1 MATYY
6 TPYYRGGSSPVS
18 DGDWRYYFTTS
29 ISQNTQSLQ
38 SIITIRH
45 YIQFKNQPSS
55 AYGRNWVSG
64 NSLDGGSYSRS
75 NDYSYTP
82 PAGNSERLIY
92 TQTRTITHNSNGE
105 KTITLRF
112 RGGYVDYTP
121 ITDYIYEYTSTQTIK
136 LPTIN
141 RTSSITSNATS
152 STEFG
157 NTINFSI
164 TRYNSNFTHDIS
176 YSMYSANG
184 TIATGVATSQS
195 WEIPTSLIASTPDNA
210 NPVITITCVTKNG
223 STTIGTTQYTF
234 NCKVPTSYVPT
245 CSLAIEDIGSVPSGW
260 NLWVKGKSILKGTI
274 TAEGSESSTI
284 KSYSSTANDS
294 VYNTNPFETL
304 YLKYDGERTITST
317 VTDSRGRI
325 ATDSEEIEV
334 VNYFSPTI
342 IMCKVDR
349 CLSDGTLNPEGTY
362 GKATI
367 QFKISPVNNL
377 NAKTIKVNYGS
388 AEISETATNYEDTV
402 IFSTLLYGL
411 ETNATYNFVFSV
423 IDSFDTV
430 PQPYS
435 LPPAFTTQSLLAG
448 GKGVTFGQI
457 ATEEGLV
464 SHFDN
469 KFYKDTWA
477 ESLSVCGL
485 KTECY
490 DTNNWIVYGEDE

>member
-6 TPYYRGGSSPVS
+6 SSWRGHGAMQIRLKLVSS
-18 DGDWRYYFTTS
+18 Y
-29 ISQNTQSLQ
+29 SQNVQANSSSVTIKQYIERQYYSTYGAYTQSHKLTHTGTTYSDNGERYWASNGSTLIQ
-38 SIITIRH
+38 SRT
-45 YIQFKNQPSS
+45 K
-55 AYGRNWVSG
+55 
-64 NSLDGGSYSRS
+64 
-75 NDYSYTP
+75 
-82 PAGNSERLIY
+82 
-92 TQTRTITHNSNGE
+92 TITHNSNGQANYSMGCSCSAMIYDDE
-105 KTITLRF
+105 GEAYDYETLSIGTKTI
-112 RGGYVDYTP
+112 
-121 ITDYIYEYTSTQTIK
+121 S

-141 RTSSITSNATS
+141 RVSSITSNAS
-152 STEFG
+152 STTKFG
-157 NTINFSI
+157 DTINFTI

-176 YSMYSANG
+176 YSMYNASG
-184 TIATGVATSQS
+184 IIATGVGTSQN
-195 WEIPTSLIASTPDNA
+195 WTIPTALINNTPDNA
-210 NPVITITCVTKNG
+210 NPVITITCITKNG

-234 NCKVPTSYVPT
+234 NCKVPTGYVPT

-317 VTDSRGRI
+317 VTDSRGRT

-402 IFSTLLYGL
+402 VFSTLLYGL

>member
-6 TPYYRGGSSPVS
+6 SSWRGHGAMQIRLKLVSS
-18 DGDWRYYFTTS
+18 Y
-29 ISQNTQSLQ
+29 SQNVQANSSSVTIKQYIERQYYSTYGAYTQSHKLTHTGTTYSDNGERHWTSNGSTLIQ
-38 SIITIRH
+38 SKT
-45 YIQFKNQPSS
+45 K
-55 AYGRNWVSG
+55 
-64 NSLDGGSYSRS
+64 
-75 NDYSYTP
+75 
-82 PAGNSERLIY
+82 
-92 TQTRTITHNSNGE
+92 TITHNSNGQANYSMGCSCSALIYDDE
-105 KTITLRF
+105 GGASDYETLSIGTKTI
-112 RGGYVDYTP
+112 
-121 ITDYIYEYTSTQTIK
+121 S

-141 RTSSITSNATS
+141 RVSSITSNAS
-152 STEFG
+152 STTKFG
-157 NTINFSI
+157 DTINFTI

-223 STTIGTTQYTF
+223 STTIGTTQYAF

-317 VTDSRGRI
+317 VTDSRGRT

-349 CLSDGTLNPEGTY
+349 CLSNGTLDPEGTY

-402 IFSTLLYGL
+402 VFSTLLYGL

-430 PQPYS
+430 PQSYS

-448 GKGVTFGQI
+448 GKGVTFGQF